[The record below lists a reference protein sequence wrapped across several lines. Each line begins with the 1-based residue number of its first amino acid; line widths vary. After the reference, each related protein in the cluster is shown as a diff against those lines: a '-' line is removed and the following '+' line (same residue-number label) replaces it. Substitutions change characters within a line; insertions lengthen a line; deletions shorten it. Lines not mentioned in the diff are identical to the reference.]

1 MRIEFQL
8 EIGVNLGGLFLEF
21 KVLNYCEIDK
31 QASKS
36 YSTIHNVNE
45 EKNLGDI
52 CNVEIEKLP
61 IGFTLL
67 THGSPCTS
75 FSNAGLRLGGDRGS
89 GTPSSLMW
97 NSVEIIRHCKPKFVL
112 WENVPAVLQAKH
124 KHNFDEYISELD
136 EIGYNSYYKVLNAKD
151 FNCPQNR
158 NRIFVLSIRKDID
171 KGYIF
176 PDTVSLKITLSD
188 VLEKDVD
195 KKFYLTEKQIERIH
209 TTKYHSGNTRIQRK
223 NWCDTLCA
231 RDWKDP
237 KCIEDVNGIR
247 KLTPRE
253 YWRIQCFSDSDFDK
267 AQSCGMSNSALYKQA
282 GNSISY
288 NVLKEIFIN
297 LKLQYG
303 VEFTENLEYLSLF
316 SGIGAFEMVLRDM

>member
-1 MRIEFQL
+1 MKFE
-8 EIGVNLGGLFLEF
+8 
-21 KVLNYCEIDK
+21 VLNYCEIDK
-31 QASKS
+31 NASKS
-36 YSTIHNVNE
+36 YSAIHNIDE

-52 CNVEIEKLP
+52 CSVDIEKLP
-61 IGFTLL
+61 KGFTLL

-97 NSVEIIRHCKPKFVL
+97 NSVEIIRYCKPKFVL
-112 WENVPAVLQAKH
+112 WENVSAVLQAKH

-136 EIGYNSYYKVLNAKD
+136 VIGYTSYYKVLNAKD

-158 NRIFVLSIRKDID
+158 SRIFVLSIRKDID

-176 PDTVSLKITLSD
+176 PEPMPLTVYLKDI
-188 VLEKDVD
+188 LEEEVPDS
-195 KKFYLTEKQIERIH
+195 FYLTDTQIKRIE
-209 TTKYHSGNTRIQRK
+209 TTSYACGKRRIQRK
-223 NWCDTLCA
+223 NWCDTVCA

-237 KCIEDVNGIR
+237 KCVEDEKGIR

-253 YWRIQCFSDSDFDK
+253 YWRIQGFSDSDFDK
-267 AQSCGMSNSALYKQA
+267 AKSVGMSNSALYKQA

-297 LKLQYG
+297 LKMQYEDDF
-303 VEFTENLEYLSLF
+303 VKDLNYLSLF
-316 SGIGAFEMVLRDM
+316 SGIGAFEMVLRDI

>member
-1 MRIEFQL
+1 MKFE
-8 EIGVNLGGLFLEF
+8 
-21 KVLNYCEIDK
+21 VLNYCEIDRN
-31 QASKS
+31 ASKS
-36 YSTIHNVNE
+36 YSAIHNIDE

-52 CNVEIEKLP
+52 CSVDIEKLP
-61 IGFTLL
+61 KGFTLL

-97 NSVEIIRHCKPKFVL
+97 NSVEIIRYCKPKFVL
-112 WENVPAVLQAKH
+112 WENVSAVLQAKH

-136 EIGYNSYYKVLNAKD
+136 VIGYTSYYKVLNAKD

-158 NRIFVLSIRKDID
+158 SRIFVLSIRKDID

-176 PDTVSLKITLSD
+176 PEPMSLTVYLKDI
-188 VLEKDVD
+188 LEEEVPDS
-195 KKFYLTEKQIERIH
+195 FYLTDAQIKRIE
-209 TTKYHSGNTRIQRK
+209 TTSYACGKRRIQRK
-223 NWCDTLCA
+223 NWCDTVCA

-237 KCIEDVNGIR
+237 KCVEDEKGIR

-253 YWRIQCFSDSDFDK
+253 YWRIQGFSDSDFDK
-267 AQSCGMSNSALYKQA
+267 AKSVGMSNSALYKQA

-297 LKLQYG
+297 LKMQYEDDF
-303 VEFTENLEYLSLF
+303 VKDLNYLSLF
-316 SGIGAFEMVLRDM
+316 SGIGAFEMVLRDI